1 MKKSKIS
8 LVETKSIRV
17 MLLFVIIQFLIVILF
32 VLLVRGS
39 RQIDMNDTKQID
51 ITVDDIYIIR
61 VAGEDQLVV
70 VADSTEYL
78 FEGRATFEDHS
89 VHALYNSIS
98 KGDSLS
104 LIYYESDRILFKNA
118 NVVVDARTETE
129 IYRDFEEYNR
139 GMQGVP
145 IFVVILFSIIE
156 LFFIGIVFVY
166 VWFNYGAQRFYT
178 LRSWSNNRK

>member
-1 MKKSKIS
+1 M
-8 LVETKSIRV
+8 VETKSIRV

-104 LIYYESDRILFKNA
+104 LIYYESDRILFKSVSLNWLGADYCRSPDTNIDSVSAFSATFGLPFTKGKNA
-118 NVVVDARTETE
+118 YAGWDN
-129 IYRDFEEYNR
+129 
-139 GMQGVP
+139 
-145 IFVVILFSIIE
+145 
-156 LFFIGIVFVY
+156 Y
-166 VWFNYGAQRFYT
+166 VQIASGR
-178 LRSWSNNRK
+178 LG

>member
-1 MKKSKIS
+1 MKKSKLS

-17 MLLFVIIQFLIVILF
+17 MLLLVIIQFLIAILF
-32 VLLVRGS
+32 VLFVRGS
-39 RQIDMNDTKQID
+39 RQINMNDTKQID

-61 VAGEDQLVV
+61 VAREDQLVV

-78 FEGRATFEDHS
+78 FEGRSTFEDHS
-89 VHALYNSIS
+89 VHELYDSIS
-98 KGDSLS
+98 KGDNLS

-139 GMQGVP
+139 GRQGVP

-166 VWFNYGAQRFYT
+166 VWLHYKTIKKFFRI
-178 LRSWSNNRK
+178 K